1 MDFDENDLLYSNSFI
16 SEPDLTNEIG
26 DDFNNEFKTFYKN
39 EQQSNEKKKLKESL
53 DRLSIRSI
61 RLEEETDE
69 QSIVNT
75 NRFAPSIKSGSGGG
89 GGGAQQQRKTKE
101 ILTYVSIDSRDRD
114 KLLYKKPGNF
124 KIFLGKTFY
133 NVKTIRLSS
142 IEFPNTNAVI
152 NTSNHHIYW
161 RNKEDI
167 TNDTLNAI
175 TKQYPEY
182 VVQLRT
188 GSYVSSS
195 LQNEISNKVSLVKRR
210 DNLGSFHYFLV
221 SLDIDTD
228 VVTFTSLILT
238 QLSNNPLQT
247 SVNTGI
253 ILVTATNHG
262 FSDGE
267 YIYIVGAQTLA
278 GIQGTTI
285 NAKQKISVLNQNTFV
300 FEVNVNA
307 SQTLTGGGNTLKT
320 GKIAPFQLLFG
331 EHSSTVAQNIGYPL
345 ENSSELINTY
355 IKSITN
361 LYQATITT
369 TQPNNFKETSDF
381 LGKSCMI
388 YSSGVSPNID
398 GAVII
403 TRIISSTTFLVN
415 TSSKL
420 LLESYNTGQVVFNN
434 QTFNIQSISNYNT
447 NNILITT
454 FTNHNYTLND
464 ININI
469 TLSGTNTTPDLNDTF
484 KLLYVFQDTSFV
496 IGGTLPSGGESIINT
511 MGSGGVISRYKPLTT
526 YTVPI
531 TGVIISTDTITLTC
545 LNHNLQ
551 LGDSVMIQNILTS
564 PPIKNIPFSIY
575 AIPSSNSIVINTSIK
590 TFNNDSILN
599 GSAYL
604 STGLFTVSFPNHNF
618 NKIVSIQN
626 TTGTPSG
633 QTYGNLLSLQTQLP
647 HNFTN
652 NQLVRFTQTNT
663 TPIIDDAYY
672 VNVINEDTITIPYS
686 YPLIS
691 PGTSGIV
698 GFDHKFYLYDAINI
712 GGISELNINS
722 KEFIVR
728 DIIDENTFTFYN
740 SGSFATSIET
750 GGGSNLYISS
760 LIHGFNG
767 QQTNTKN
774 NILNRSINLQGENYS
789 FLCSPQLSTMLNTG
803 QVKNIFARISLSESP
818 GSMVFTYLSNP
829 KSFDTVPLNSLEELE
844 FSILNYDGTF
854 YEFNDL
860 DYSFTLEI
868 TEIQDVIDNF
878 NFSSKRGI
886 I

>member
-1 MDFDENDLLYSNSFI
+1 
-16 SEPDLTNEIG
+16 
-26 DDFNNEFKTFYKN
+26 
-39 EQQSNEKKKLKESL
+39 
-53 DRLSIRSI
+53 
-61 RLEEETDE
+61 
-69 QSIVNT
+69 
-75 NRFAPSIKSGSGGG
+75 
-89 GGGAQQQRKTKE
+89 
-101 ILTYVSIDSRDRD
+101 
-114 KLLYKKPGNF
+114 
-124 KIFLGKTFY
+124 
-133 NVKTIRLSS
+133 
-142 IEFPNTNAVI
+142 
-152 NTSNHHIYW
+152 
-161 RNKEDI
+161 
-167 TNDTLNAI
+167 
-175 TKQYPEY
+175 
-182 VVQLRT
+182 
-188 GSYVSSS
+188 
-195 LQNEISNKVSLVKRR
+195 
-210 DNLGSFHYFLV
+210 
-221 SLDIDTD
+221 
-228 VVTFTSLILT
+228 
-238 QLSNNPLQT
+238 
-247 SVNTGI
+247 
-253 ILVTATNHG
+253 
-262 FSDGE
+262 
-267 YIYIVGAQTLA
+267 
-278 GIQGTTI
+278 
-285 NAKQKISVLNQNTFV
+285 
-300 FEVNVNA
+300 
-307 SQTLTGGGNTLKT
+307 
-320 GKIAPFQLLFG
+320 
-331 EHSSTVAQNIGYPL
+331 
-345 ENSSELINTY
+345 
-355 IKSITN
+355 
-361 LYQATITT
+361 
-369 TQPNNFKETSDF
+369 
-381 LGKSCMI
+381 
-388 YSSGVSPNID
+388 
-398 GAVII
+398 
-403 TRIISSTTFLVN
+403 
-415 TSSKL
+415 
-420 LLESYNTGQVVFNN
+420 
-434 QTFNIQSISNYNT
+434 
-447 NNILITT
+447 
-454 FTNHNYTLND
+454 
-464 ININI
+464 
-469 TLSGTNTTPDLNDTF
+469 
-484 KLLYVFQDTSFV
+484 
-496 IGGTLPSGGESIINT
+496 

>member
-26 DDFNNEFKTFYKN
+26 DDFNNEFKTFYKK
-39 EQQSNEKKKLKESL
+39 EQQLNEKKKLKESI

-69 QSIVNT
+69 QSIMNT
-75 NRFAPSIKSGSGGG
+75 NRFAPSIKSLKSGNE
-89 GGGAQQQRKTKE
+89 QQQRKTKE
-101 ILTYVSIDSRDRD
+101 IITYVSVDSRDRD
-114 KLLYKKPGNF
+114 KLLYKKPSYF

-133 NVKTIRLSS
+133 NVKTIKLAS

-152 NTSNHHIYW
+152 NPSNHHIYW

-167 TNDTLNAI
+167 TEDTLNAI

-182 VVQLRT
+182 LVKLRT

-195 LQNEISNKVSLVKRR
+195 LQTEISNKVSLVKRK

-221 SLDIDTD
+221 SLDNDTD
-228 VVTFTSLILT
+228 IVTFTSLILT
-238 QLSNNPLQT
+238 QLSNNALQT
-247 SVNTGI
+247 SVNTGLI
-253 ILVTATNHG
+253 AVTAPNHG

-278 GIQGTTI
+278 GIQGSTI
-285 NAKQKISVLNQNTFV
+285 NAKHKISVLNPNTFI
-300 FEVNVNA
+300 FEINVNA

-331 EHSSTVAQNIGYPL
+331 EHTGTVAQNIGYPL

-369 TQPNNFKETSDF
+369 VEQNNFKETFDF
-381 LGKSCMI
+381 LGQPCMI

-398 GAVII
+398 GAAII
-403 TRIISSTTFLVN
+403 TRIISSTTFLVSIN
-415 TSSKL
+415 SKL
-420 LLESYNTGQVVFNN
+420 LLESYNAGQVVFNN
-434 QTFNIQSISNYNT
+434 KTFNIQSILNYSI
-447 NNILITT
+447 NNILVTT
-454 FTNHNYTLND
+454 FTKHNYTLND
-464 ININI
+464 INMNI
-469 TLSGTNTTPDLNDTF
+469 TLSGTNTTPNLDSTF
-484 KLLYVFQDTSFV
+484 NLLYVFKDTSFV
-496 IGGTLPSGGESIINT
+496 ISGTLPSGGESIINT
-511 MGSGGVISRYKPLTT
+511 IGSGGVISRYKPLTT
-526 YTVPI
+526 YTIPI
-531 TGVIISTDTITLTC
+531 TDVIISPNTITLTC
-545 LNHNLQ
+545 PNHNLQ
-551 LGDSVMIQNILTS
+551 IGDSVMIKNLLTS
-564 PPIKNIPFSIY
+564 PPIANIPFSIY

-590 TFNNDSILN
+590 IFNNDTILN
-599 GSAYL
+599 GNAYL
-604 STGLFTVSFPNHNF
+604 ATGLFTVSFPNHNF
-618 NKIVSIQN
+618 NKIISIQN

-633 QTYGNLLSLQTQLP
+633 QTYGNLLLLETQLP

-652 NQLVRFTQTNT
+652 NQLIRFSQTNT
-663 TPIIDDAYY
+663 TPIIDGGYY
-672 VNVINEDTITIPYS
+672 VNVTGEDTFTIPYS
-686 YPLIS
+686 FPLIS

-698 GFDHKFYLYDAINI
+698 GFDQNFYLYDAINV
-712 GGISELNINS
+712 GGISELDINS
-722 KEFIVR
+722 KQFVVR

-740 SGSFATSIET
+740 SGSFADSIET

-774 NILNRSINLQGENYS
+774 NVLNRSINLQGENYS

-803 QVKNIFARISLSESP
+803 QVENIFARISLSESP

-878 NFSSKRGI
+878 NFSSKRGVI
-886 I
+886 

>member
-39 EQQSNEKKKLKESL
+39 EQQLNEKKKLKESI

-69 QSIVNT
+69 QSIMNT
-75 NRFAPSIKSGSGGG
+75 NRFAPSIKSGGGG
-89 GGGAQQQRKTKE
+89 GGGGKQQRKTKE

-114 KLLYKKPGNF
+114 KLLYKKPSNF

-152 NTSNHHIYW
+152 NTSNHHIHW

-175 TKQYPEY
+175 TKEYPEY
-182 VVQLRT
+182 LVQLRT

-210 DNLGSFHYFLV
+210 DHLGSFHYFLV

-253 ILVTATNHG
+253 IVVTATNHG

-278 GIQGTTI
+278 GIQGSTLNT
-285 NAKQKISVLNQNTFV
+285 KHKISVLNQNTFV
-300 FEVNVNA
+300 FEINVNA

-369 TQPNNFKETSDF
+369 IQPNNFTSDV
-381 LGKSCMI
+381 LGKICTI
-388 YSSGVSPNID
+388 FSSGVSPNID
-398 GAVII
+398 GSVII

-415 TSSKL
+415 ISSKL
-420 LLESYNTGQVVFNN
+420 LLESYNSGQVVFNN
-434 QTFNIQSISNYNT
+434 QTFNIQSISNYKT

-454 FTNHNYTLND
+454 FTKHNYTLDD
-464 ININI
+464 IKINI
-469 TLSGTNTTPDLNDTF
+469 TLSGTNTTPNLDDTF

-496 IGGTLPSGGESIINT
+496 IGGILPSGGESIINT
-511 MGSGGVISRYKPLTT
+511 IGTGGVISRYKPLTT
-526 YTVPI
+526 YIVHI
-531 TGVIISTDTITLTC
+531 TNVIISPDTITLIC
-545 LNHNLQ
+545 PNHNLQ
-551 LGDSVMIQNILTS
+551 LGDSVMIQNLLTS
-564 PPIKNIPFSIY
+564 PPIGNIPFSIY

-590 TFNNDSILN
+590 TFNTETILN
-599 GSAYL
+599 KTAYL
-604 STGLFTVSFPNHNF
+604 SCGLFTVSFPNHNF

-626 TTGTPSG
+626 TTGTPSN
-633 QTYGNLLSLQTQLP
+633 QTYGNLIAIQTQLP

-663 TPIIDDAYY
+663 TPIIDDGYY

-686 YPLIS
+686 FPLIS

-698 GFDHKFYLYDAINI
+698 GFDQKFYLYDAINV
-712 GGISELNINS
+712 GGISESNINS
-722 KEFIVR
+722 KQFIVR
-728 DIIDENTFTFYN
+728 DIVDENTFTFYN

-750 GGGSNLYISS
+750 GGGGNLYISS

-868 TEIQDVIDNF
+868 TEVQDVIDNF

>member
-307 SQTLTGGGNTLKT
+307 SQTLTGVGNTLKT